1 MSEAVE
7 RQQNRRCHGHTQKPS
22 LGACVRGV
30 VIHNWG
36 GLDEPGYIQNT
47 TKRRKLERQVVS
59 HIKKYHDPNI
69 HSVIQSLPNLK
80 CLKLSGGTLSQSL
93 LNSLVG
99 STVDTVALDV
109 NVTAVCPRMGPG
121 VSWPVTSLT
130 LKLSASM
137 KSPENRSLYW
147 ENILRLCAPTVERLT
162 MSHCFPNFHGRK
174 HRRQSPLS
182 FDLKFPSLTHLDIKW
197 AKFLDPS
204 ALESLILTSNKLHY
218 LSIDCTAEMVREFM
232 NRSDGFEPLRTL
244 VANFEPRGKFFK
256 GMTDMP
262 LSFINKLRD
271 VTSFA
276 FTRAA
281 SQALSEQIL
290 AELRHFPY
298 LEKLLVVWD
307 NACTQEPLLET
318 LSTSVNTSLE
328 ELYLVI
334 EVSDPSIPLLGESQ
348 IQKILS
354 PSFRR
359 LRRLGVC
366 CKGTY
371 FYRIPAR
378 PEPPAGPNPHLQSA
392 VAYAKVFL
400 DLEVVRLWGY
410 LIDIV
415 RDGDN
420 VHAEFSTKEFDF
432 PFIGDFDT
440 RDEHRRWE

>member
-7 RQQNRRCHGHTQKPS
+7 RQQNRRYHGQTQKPS
-22 LGACVRGV
+22 LGACVRA
-30 VIHNWG
+30 VIINNWG
-36 GLDEPGYIQNT
+36 GFGLGYIQNT
-47 TKRRKLERQVVS
+47 TTRRNLESQVVS
-59 HIKKYHDPNI
+59 DPNI
-69 HSVIQSLPNLK
+69 YSVIQSLPNLR
-80 CLKLSGGTLSQSL
+80 CLQLLGGTLSQSL

-99 STVDTVALDV
+99 STADIVTLDV

-130 LKLSASM
+130 LRLSASM
-137 KSPENRSLYW
+137 NSPRNCSLYW
-147 ENILRLCAPTVERLT
+147 ENILRLCAPTVERLS
-162 MSHCFPNFHGRK
+162 MSHCFPKFRGHK

-218 LSIDCTAEMVREFM
+218 LSIDCTAETVREFM
-232 NRSDGFEPLRTL
+232 NRSDGFKPLRTL

-262 LSFINKLRD
+262 LSFINKLRY

-328 ELYLVI
+328 ELYLII
-334 EVSDPSIPLLGESQ
+334 EVSDPLIPLLTTRQ
-348 IQKILS
+348 IQEILS

-359 LRRLGVC
+359 LKRLVVSC
-366 CKGTY
+366 TRAH
-371 FYRIPAR
+371 FYRAPVSPPLSPAHAISYLVR
-378 PEPPAGPNPHLQSA
+378 A

-432 PFIGDFDT
+432 PFTGCFDT
-440 RDEHRRWE
+440 HDEHRRWE